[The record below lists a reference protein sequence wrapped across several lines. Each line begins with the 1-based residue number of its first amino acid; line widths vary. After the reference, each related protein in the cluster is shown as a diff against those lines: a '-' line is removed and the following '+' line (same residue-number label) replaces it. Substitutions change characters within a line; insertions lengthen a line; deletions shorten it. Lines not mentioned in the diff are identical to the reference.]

1 MVDERGDGDGQLA
14 AARAR
19 IAALETELAKAHEH
33 RQMLESILRYAP
45 DFLCQT
51 APDGRFLYINRF
63 DPGMDPDVVMAGSIF
78 DYTAP
83 TDHARIR
90 ATLARVL
97 ETRTAQSY
105 ETLGEGPDRAVT
117 PYFTRIAPVLDD
129 RSEVR
134 SLVAVATD
142 ISRVKEAEAALAESE
157 AMLLHVLET
166 TGLATW
172 WFDPVRGTGG
182 HDAAQARLLGLD
194 PADLSHDRRDTVM
207 AHVHADDRDNVRRAL
222 EVAQQSGVY
231 GPIVHR
237 IVRPDG
243 SLRWVQASARLLQ
256 HRTGPRLVGGML
268 DITDRKRLE
277 EHFAQSRKMESIGRL
292 AGGIAHDFNNM
303 LTAILSYNHFALAAA
318 PPGSRL
324 AGDLGEVRRAAE
336 RSVTLTS
343 QLLSFARQQV
353 IAPTLTALDSVLE
366 NVLGLLR
373 RVLGEDIEVT
383 TVLRARGHVRID
395 VSQFE
400 QVLVNLATNAR
411 DAMTTGG
418 RLTIE
423 TADVELD
430 AAYAASHPEVTPGP
444 HVLLSVSDTGVGIAA
459 DVLLRVFEPFF
470 TTKELGRGTGL
481 GLATCYGIVTQSGG
495 SITVESAPAAGTT
508 FRVYLPRAEGELA
521 TPEPVVAAAPARG
534 SETVLLVEDEPIV
547 RTVAISVLER
557 AGFRVLAAGD
567 GVQALALARAHVG
580 RIELLVT
587 DVVMP
592 HMGGPQLAA
601 TLVQERPQLAVL
613 FVSGYTDDEVLRHGV
628 QGGEIDFLQKPF
640 SPATLTQRVR
650 QALDRRRR

>member
-1 MVDERGDGDGQLA
+1 QLTP
-14 AARAR
+14 
-19 IAALETELAKAHEH
+19 E
-33 RQMLESILRYAP
+33 
-45 DFLCQT
+45 
-51 APDGRFLYINRF
+51 GRFLYINRF
-63 DPGMDPDVVMAGSIF
+63 DPGVDADVVLAGTIF

-83 TDHARIR
+83 ADHPRIR
-90 ATLARVL
+90 AALARVL

-105 ETLGEGPDRAVT
+105 ETLTEVPDLTPT

-129 RSEVR
+129 HDEVR
-134 SLVAVATD
+134 SMVAVSTD
-142 ISRVKEAEAALAESE
+142 IGRIKEAEAALAESE

-194 PADLSHDRRDTVM
+194 PANLTCDSVETVM
-207 AHVHADDRDNVRRAL
+207 AHIHEEDRASLVRAL
-222 EVAQQSGVY
+222 EIAQQSGLY

-237 IVRPDG
+237 VVRPDG
-243 SLRWVQASARLLQ
+243 STRWVQASARLLQ

-277 EHFAQSRKMESIGRL
+277 EQLAQGQKMESIGRL

-303 LTAILSYNHFALAAA
+303 LTAILSYNHFALAAT

-324 AGDLGEVRRAAE
+324 ARDLGEIRRAAE

-353 IAPTLTALDSVLE
+353 IAPTLTALDAVLE
-366 NVLGLLR
+366 NVLELLR
-373 RVLGEDIEVT
+373 RVLGENIEVT
-383 TVLRARGHVRID
+383 TVLRAHGHVRID

-411 DAMTTGG
+411 DAMATGG

-430 AAYAASHPEVTPGP
+430 AAYATSHPEVTPGP

-459 DVLLRVFEPFF
+459 DVLPRVFEPFF
-470 TTKELGRGTGL
+470 TTKALGLGTGL

-495 SITVESAPAAGTT
+495 SITVESGPGAGTM
-508 FRVYLPRAEGELA
+508 FRVYLPRADGELA
-521 TPEPVVAAAPARG
+521 APAPVVPVEPATG
-534 SETVLLVEDEPIV
+534 SETVLFVEDEPIV
-547 RTVAISVLER
+547 RSVLVSVLER
-557 AGFRVLAAGD
+557 AGFRVLTAGD
-567 GVQALALARAHVG
+567 GVQALAVARAHPGTV
-580 RIELLVT
+580 ELLVT

-628 QGGEIDFLQKPF
+628 HGGEIDFLQKPF